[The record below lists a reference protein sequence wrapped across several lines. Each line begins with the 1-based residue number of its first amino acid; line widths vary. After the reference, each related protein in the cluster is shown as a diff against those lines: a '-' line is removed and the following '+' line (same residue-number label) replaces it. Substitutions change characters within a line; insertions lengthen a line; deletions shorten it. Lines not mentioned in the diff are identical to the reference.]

1 MKYFSNNQ
9 NTLSI
14 FLFHGVIEKKN
25 KGIRNYNLKH
35 IEKGV
40 GKSYVKRR
48 NSRIS
53 LNKDYRI
60 SQFKSEIEGLKRVLE
75 GCKKRLDNI

>member
-1 MKYFSNNQ
+1 MLQNYIDSNN
-9 NTLSI
+9 
-14 FLFHGVIEKKN
+14 
-25 KGIRNYNLKH
+25 NLKH